1 MLHREARFL
10 MTQAYGNT
18 QANVHTRVM
27 RDSNIAYSAVT
38 LEFAIKIKRPNW
50 AFYFYGGVCFIAN
63 HNIQIPILQGIYRD
77 YLEII
82 WEKY

>member
-1 MLHREARFL
+1 

-38 LEFAIKIKRPNW
+38 LEFGTKIKRPNW
-50 AFYFYGGVCFIAN
+50 AFYFYGGV
-63 HNIQIPILQGIYRD
+63 
-77 YLEII
+77 
-82 WEKY
+82 

>member
-1 MLHREARFL
+1 

-38 LEFAIKIKRPNW
+38 LEFGTKIKRPIV
-50 AFYFYGGVCFIAN
+50 GVLFLWRCM
-63 HNIQIPILQGIYRD
+63 NITRPHTHTNSNFTGIFD
-77 YLEII
+77 YLGARPQPI
-82 WEKY
+82 WC